1 MELEVEAPLHAHGA
15 TGCVHLT
22 HTDNGWLT
30 ISRFILLDS
39 MLLVF
44 TLCVVLGL
52 VRFHA
57 CRGQPFT
64 RVWWFW
70 LFFTG
75 ASIGCVTS
83 VKLVGLF
90 ATALVGLY
98 TVEDLWNKLGDLRMP
113 VVRIYCLTLCARTCG
128 TGVLG
133 LWHLSSCLSAST

>member
-1 MELEVEAPLHAHGA
+1 MELALEAFVHAHGA
-15 TGCVHLT
+15 AWCVFLT
-22 HTDNGWLT
+22 YTDNGWLT

-64 RVWWFW
+64 KPWWFW

-113 VVRIYCLTLCARTCG
+113 VVRLFFLTGSVRTCG
-128 TGVLG
+128 TGALEF
-133 LWHLSSCLSAST
+133 WR

>member
-1 MELEVEAPLHAHGA
+1 MELEIEALIYVDGA
-15 TGCVHLT
+15 TWCVHST
-22 HTDNGWLT
+22 YTDNGWLT

-57 CRGQPFT
+57 CRGHPFT
-64 RVWWFW
+64 KVWWFW

-113 VVRIYCLTLCARTCG
+113 VVSAIVLTLSERTCG

-133 LWHLSSCLSAST
+133 L